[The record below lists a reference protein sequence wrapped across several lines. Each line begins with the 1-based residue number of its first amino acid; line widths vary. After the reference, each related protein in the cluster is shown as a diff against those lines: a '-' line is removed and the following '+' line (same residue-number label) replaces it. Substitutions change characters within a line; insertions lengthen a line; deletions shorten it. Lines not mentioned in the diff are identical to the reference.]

1 LGIGV
6 GTGSRCR
13 TVTIPY
19 SPLPIPQSLA
29 RERLDARARCD
40 HDNFGKVRVN
50 GDLLEADKI
59 IVNTGGRA
67 FVPEGPGLDRV
78 PHTDRIRIELTNSMQ

>member
-1 LGIGV
+1 LGSGPDRDAAL
-6 GTGSRCR
+6 SPSP
-13 TVTIPY
+13 IPY

-29 RERLDARARCD
+29 RERLDGRGCCD
-40 HDNFGKVRVN
+40 HDHFGKVRVN

-67 FVPEGPGLDRV
+67 FLPEGPGLDRI
-78 PHTDRIRIELTNSMQ
+78 PRTDRFRIELTNSMQ